1 MDERRLFIAIALPTD
16 VQAALSQVV
25 QDLRLRVSGGRW
37 VAPGNHHITLQFL
50 GETPKGKVTELANLI
65 QEATKE
71 TPRFVL
77 HLEGIGLFGR
87 RQGVLWMGVR
97 QNKILTDL
105 VDKLRFRLAMSGF
118 VTEKRPY
125 VPHITLARQISLA
138 PELAESWRCLPI
150 KCPVHEI
157 VLMESRIE
165 HSRRVYLPL
174 YSQTLTALPSSG
186 S

>member
-1 MDERRLFIAIALPTD
+1 MDERRLFIAIALPAD

-25 QDLRLRVSGGRW
+25 QDLRSQMSGGRW

-77 HLEGIGLFGR
+77 YLEGIGLFGR

-97 QNKILTDL
+97 QSKILTDL
-105 VDKLRFRLAMSGF
+105 VDKLRCRLAMNGF

-125 VPHITLARQISLA
+125 VPHITLARQISPAPA
-138 PELAESWRCLPI
+138 PELVESWRCLPI
-150 KCPVHEI
+150 KCPVHE
-157 VLMESRIE
+157 VFLMESRIE

-174 YSQTLTALPSSG
+174 CSQPLDGWS
-186 S
+186 

>member
-71 TPRFVL
+71 TL
-77 HLEGIGLFGR
+77 GLFFIWR
-87 RQGVLWMGVR
+87 NRLIRAQARCPWMGVR
-97 QNKILTDL
+97 QNKILADL
-105 VDKLRFRLAMSGF
+105 VDKLRFRLAMTVLSPK
-118 VTEKRPY
+118 TAIR
-125 VPHITLARQISLA
+125 PHITLARQISLA
-138 PELAESWRCLPI
+138 ADPAESWCWLPI